1 MQAPLTRLHPL
12 DPSLTRGDA
21 CRMDERTSDPPG
33 GDDAHA
39 AVRRPA
45 DRCTARAG
53 ERSAGLRPIP
63 GRRFQLLAL
72 GQSIFSAL
80 CIFFA
85 GLALR
90 NYFKLR

>member
-1 MQAPLTRLHPL
+1 MKFTLLC
-12 DPSLTRGDA
+12 GDSPI
-21 CRMDERTSDPPG
+21 DKE
-33 GDDAHA
+33 HA
-39 AVRRPA
+39 RNNEPV
-45 DRCTARAG
+45 CT
-53 ERSAGLRPIP
+53 PVP